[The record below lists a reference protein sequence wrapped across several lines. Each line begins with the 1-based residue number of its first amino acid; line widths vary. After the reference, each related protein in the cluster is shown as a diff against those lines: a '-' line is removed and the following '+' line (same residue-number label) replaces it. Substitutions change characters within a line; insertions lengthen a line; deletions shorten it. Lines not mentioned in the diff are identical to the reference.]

1 MHFTGLIFCL
11 LWFSSVQAATCRD
24 PEGFDAWLADFKR
37 QAAANGISGSAI
49 SALDGITYDPG
60 SLRRIMASMY
70 SSKVLSNS
78 LAEW

>member
-1 MHFTGLIFCL
+1 M
-11 LWFSSVQAATCRD
+11 AR
-24 PEGFDAWLADFKR
+24 GFQEAGR
-37 QAAANGISGSAI
+37 RNGISGSAI
-49 SALDGITYDPG
+49 SALDGITYDQG

>member
-1 MHFTGLIFCL
+1 MRAIMHFTGLIFVSL
-11 LWFSSVQAATCRD
+11 VFFVQAATCRD

-60 SLRRIMASMY
+60 SLRRIMAACIPA
-70 SSKVLSNS
+70 KF
-78 LAEW
+78 